1 MTTRLWPGERLL
13 YRLARSQ
20 SAYAS
25 VYALVAFALAVS
37 ACFVAIF
44 WTLNA

>member
-25 VYALVAFALAVS
+25 VYAFALAVS